1 MWALV
6 FGASGMV
13 GQGILRECLLDERI
27 TDVLAVGRGAL
38 GARSARGQKLKEM
51 VAGDLFDLSGME
63 GELTGFD
70 ACFFCLGVSAGGMN
84 EAEYRRL
91 TYELTLSVARTLV
104 RLNPEMVFE
113 YVSGAGTDSSEKGRA
128 MWARVK
134 GQTENALL
142 RLGFKGAYMF
152 RPGLIQPLDGI
163 KSKTKSYWAL
173 YTVVAPILP
182 LMKRLF
188 PKYVTSTRELG
199 RAMIA
204 VAREGYPKP
213 IIEAD
218 EIGRIAAEAC

>member
-1 MWALV
+1 
-6 FGASGMV
+6 
-13 GQGILRECLLDERI
+13 
-27 TDVLAVGRGAL
+27 
-38 GARSARGQKLKEM
+38 M

-63 GELTGFD
+63 SELTGFD
-70 ACFFCLGVSAGGMN
+70 ACFFCLGVSSGGMK

-113 YVSGAGTDSSEKGRA
+113 YVSGASTDSSEKGKT

-152 RPGLIQPLDGI
+152 RPGAIQPMDGI
-163 KSKTKSYWAL
+163 KSKTKSYRVL
-173 YTVVAPILP
+173 YAIAGPILP
-182 LMKRLF
+182 LLKRLF

-199 RAMIA
+199 RAMIT
-204 VAREGYPKP
+204 VVREGYPNP
-213 IIEAD
+213 IIEAE
-218 EIGRIAAEAC
+218 EIGRIAAEAR